1 METYPLQLRDIVSIE
16 PLDTVACFLDGTV
29 TKISGKWATVT
40 PLQTQ
45 TQRGLPATVRV
56 SVTPVNQAESLTP
69 AEGDHYRI
77 LYDLKD
83 VTSDAPM
90 TIDPPQAFYALGDIN
105 SQGNVAVVVPTTGAP
120 EPTTR
125 LTADSFTTYDASK
138 GLTIYVWKLSEEN
151 TKYSLLP
158 GAPESHTFEQTIEMP
173 GVSLERMREILQ
185 GYHIAPEKVYV
196 KPFQIPISSY
206 LWKFDS
212 GEAQRQRDLL
222 GLTLPQSAQ
231 PTTRT
236 SEPFVL
242 PTTTKTTEPTAT
254 TKPTEPTW
262 TTRAYTPEEQRAIQV
277 LGEEAVG
284 RFPDLK
290 NTTNAYLEKAYVLMN
305 CYPKFKKATVK
316 SYDVGQDSDGYQDVT
331 LHTDKG
337 DFKVK
342 YDSFGCCVTNNQ
354 ETRETMG
361 IAYYFPDISKRE
373 NVQMLSLY
381 YAFHYMMRDYPKFQ
395 GAFVKSFDQVVE
407 EDKTT
412 VTLHTDKGDCT
423 VVMGPTGKYISTRT

>member
-1 METYPLQLRDIVSIE
+1 MRHDLPVMAVCPDVVRALEERGGVVVTAPPGAGKSTGLPLAVLDAFPDGKIIMLEPRRVAARQIAERMAWMLGEPVGKTVGYRMRFEQRVGAATRIEVVTEGILVRRLQDDPGLEGVSVVIFDEFHERSLTVDVALALTREVRKVLRPDLKLVLMSATLDAARVCAALDLPLVGSRGRSFPVEVVRPGVEAAPENAAETVAHFVRVAHRDHAGDILAFLPGEGEIRRCAELLGDSLGMTRVYPLY
-16 PLDTVACFLDGTV
+16 GM
-29 TKISGKWATVT
+29 
-40 PLQTQ
+40 
-45 TQRGLPATVRV
+45 LP
-56 SVTPVNQAESLTP
+56 
-69 AEGDHYRI
+69 
-77 LYDLKD
+77 
-83 VTSDAPM
+83 
-90 TIDPPQAFYALGDIN
+90 
-105 SQGNVAVVVPTTGAP
+105 
-120 EPTTR
+120 
-125 LTADSFTTYDASK
+125 
-138 GLTIYVWKLSEEN
+138 
-151 TKYSLLP
+151 
-158 GAPESHTFEQTIEMP
+158 
-173 GVSLERMREILQ
+173 
-185 GYHIAPEKVYV
+185 
-196 KPFQIPISSY
+196 
-206 LWKFDS
+206 
-212 GEAQRQRDLL
+212 
-222 GLTLPQSAQ
+222 
-231 PTTRT
+231 
-236 SEPFVL
+236 
-242 PTTTKTTEPTAT
+242 
-254 TKPTEPTW
+254 
-262 TTRAYTPEEQRAIQV
+262 PEEQRAIQV
-277 LGEEAVG
+277 LGEEAVE

-381 YAFHYMMRDYPKFQ
+381 YAFNYMMRDYPKFQ
-395 GAFVKSFDQVVE
+395 GAFVKSFDQLVE